1 MNSEANTPT
10 TGGQA
15 MVDLLRGEGI
25 RTVFSLAAAAHA
37 PFLRDLEREGFRI
50 VPSRNENATVAAADG
65 FARVTG
71 LVGIAMIA
79 GHQGLPNA
87 LGGIRTAQLACSPVV
102 LLASTDAVGGE
113 SMDEETNDGLDIV
126 KPFVKWAKTVNDV
139 NRIEEYLNAAIHKA
153 RSGRPGVAVLGMPT
167 AIQAAVMA
175 ATKRVPSVKLIPA
188 PPQPNANAIDLL
200 AEAIG
205 KAKRPLILC
214 GTGAAL
220 SGAGAALRELSSKF
234 GLPIFS
240 HALARGL
247 VPEDMDHAYP
257 WALAQV
263 AAKQADLVVAVGIR
277 LQQRIGFGMA
287 PRFSEDAI
295 FAQIDIEPGEIG
307 RTRTVDLPIQSD
319 ARAAV
324 EALLIALSDKG
335 QPAFTREWIGEALAP
350 RLTRVDELGHDENAP
365 IHPLNIARELMAQM
379 PPETIFVAD
388 GADVYNWM
396 ASTMRMRSER
406 CYIDHYPLGSMGI
419 GTPLALGAAAG
430 AKQVAEDE
438 GTPERPVVLVTGD
451 GSFGFYPAEFNSAVL
466 ADLKITC
473 IISNDGNWGTERN
486 ALLTKLDTTVNCVIG
501 QCDYH
506 LVAQGFGV
514 GGERIANSADLSPAI
529 ARALAAKG
537 STVLN
542 VITDTDAGEIR
553 KRDPRLQMVTFEDL
567 RLSLHAHQ
575 AVELS

>member
-1 MNSEANTPT
+1 
-10 TGGQA
+10 
-15 MVDLLRGEGI
+15 
-25 RTVFSLAAAAHA
+25 LAAAAHA
-37 PFLRDLEREGFRI
+37 PFLRDLEQAGFRI

-65 FARVTG
+65 YARVTG
-71 LVGIAMIA
+71 RVGIAMIA

-87 LGGIRTAQLACSPVV
+87 LGGIRTAQLAWSPVV

-126 KPFVKWAKTVNDV
+126 KPFVKWAKTVSDV

-175 ATKRVPSVKLIPA
+175 AVKRVPSVKHIPA
-188 PPQPNANAIDLL
+188 PPLPHP
-200 AEAIG
+200 EAIERLADAIAQ
-205 KAKRPLILC
+205 AKRPLILC

-220 SGAGAALRELSSKF
+220 SGAGAAMRDLSARF
-234 GLPIFS
+234 GLPVFS
-240 HALARGL
+240 HALGRGL

-263 AAKQADLVVAVGIR
+263 AAKQADLVIAVGIR

-287 PRFSEDAI
+287 PRFSEDAL

-307 RTRTVDLPIQSD
+307 RTRTVDFPIQSD
-319 ARAAV
+319 ARAGI
-324 EALLIALSDKG
+324 EALAKVLSDRN
-335 QPAFTREWIGEALAP
+335 QPAFSRAWIGEAIAP
-350 RLTRVDELGHDENAP
+350 RLARIDELGRDDKAP
-365 IHPLNIARELMAQM
+365 IHPLAIARELMSQM

-396 ASTMRMRSER
+396 SSTMRMRSER
-406 CYIDHYPLGSMGI
+406 CYLDHYPLGSMGI
-419 GTPLALGAAAG
+419 GTPLALGAAAA
-430 AKQVAEDE
+430 AKEVAEDE
-438 GTPERPVVLVTGD
+438 GTAERPVVLVTGD
-451 GSFGFYPAEFNSAVL
+451 GSFGFYPAEFNSAAL
-466 ADLKITC
+466 AGLKITC

-486 ALLTKLDTTVNCVIG
+486 ALLVKMDTTVNCVIG

-514 GGERIANSADLSPAI
+514 GGVRVAEPGELGPAI
-529 ARALAAKG
+529 ADALAAEG
-537 STVLN
+537 SVVLN

-575 AVELS
+575 AVELG